1 MNKLLSVFL
10 ALAMAVALA
19 ACGAGSGGEGR
30 ESPTAGAA
38 PAPSGPDTA
47 YTAPEE
53 TPGPAREE
61 VAAWVDGLGL

>member
-10 ALAMAVALA
+10 ALAMAATLA

-30 ESPTAGAA
+30 ESPAAGA
-38 PAPSGPDTA
+38 APSGPDTA

-53 TPGPAREE
+53 TPGAAREE